1 MLPGRIRQGTD
12 CPEMLSALGN
22 RPVGGARG
30 GKRGAI
36 APPTLCKLVGSLG
49 GCAAGQGAFCS
60 LAHLPRGGGAQ
71 DPLHLS
77 RQHPLFT
84 SPQPPE
90 SLPSCPHQG
99 LVHSPRDRT
108 VQLG

>member
-1 MLPGRIRQGTD
+1 MLPGGIRQGTD

-77 RQHPLFT
+77 RQHFPAASRVSALL
-84 SPQPPE
+84 SPSGAGPQPA
-90 SLPSCPHQG
+90 
-99 LVHSPRDRT
+99 
-108 VQLG
+108 